1 MDTFE
6 EPTTTAWRQFV
17 LKLAF
22 RLLDDENYTHDIIF
36 DDDDGWPFGHMVFNG
51 GIYMYDNQR
60 HDEVMDEVYTEYF
73 KPFLANLKI
82 DEVDMYIYMRK
93 EIEDEYGSCAVN
105 NRLLLKTNMLATKCK
120 EVLDDY
126 QRDFQLAYTEEE
138 SSNGWVYFQ
147 ALWRGHGCRWK
158 NPFFTFKD

>member
-1 MDTFE
+1 
-6 EPTTTAWRQFV
+6 
-17 LKLAF
+17 
-22 RLLDDENYTHDIIF
+22 
-36 DDDDGWPFGHMVFNG
+36 MVFNG
-51 GIYMYDNQR
+51 GIYIYNNQR
-60 HDEVMDEVYTEYF
+60 HDEVMDEVYVNDF

-82 DEVDMYIYMRK
+82 DEVNMYIYMRK

-105 NRLLLKTNMLATKCK
+105 DRLLLKSNMLATKCQ

-126 QRDFQLAYTEEE
+126 QRDFQTAYVDDE
-138 SSNGWVYFQ
+138 GWIAFQ